1 MADNYVL
8 IGYMGAGKTT
18 VGKQLASKCGKQ
30 FADTDAMIVEKEKMS
45 INDIFAKYGES
56 HFRTI
61 ETNLLK
67 EITDSMSSYVISC
80 GGGLPLKEENR
91 AYLKRLGKVIY
102 LKADESDII
111 KRLKNDNTRPLLKG
125 PKDEVRAKVHG
136 MLEIRNPI

>member
-30 FADTDAMIVEKEKMS
+30 FADTDAMIVEREKMS

-67 EITDSMSSYVISC
+67 EITDSMSGYVISC
-80 GGGLPLKEENR
+80 
-91 AYLKRLGKVIY
+91 
-102 LKADESDII
+102 
-111 KRLKNDNTRPLLKG
+111 
-125 PKDEVRAKVHG
+125 
-136 MLEIRNPI
+136 